1 MRLGHSAVAAGQEYM
16 QRNVSLFVSFPC
28 LSELLFL
35 SLQFA
40 TLFPSTNLKHY
51 FNVSNS
57 YVILK
62 LKLILFPWTHKP
74 WVRRIRRTD
83 NGQSEW
89 QPPRDDINSPDLYI
103 PGLLLSLPS
112 FIISLSHSLTVM
124 AIVTYILLTAIHKGL
139 EKNFNPKVRP
149 VSINVVSLFTHHQI
163 LGESASRAIAVLVLD
178 FVFVKLGCY
187 FLNIHGSGQVVDLF
201 AYGGY
206 KFIGCVFL

>member
-1 MRLGHSAVAAGQEYM
+1 
-16 QRNVSLFVSFPC
+16 
-28 LSELLFL
+28 
-35 SLQFA
+35 
-40 TLFPSTNLKHY
+40 
-51 FNVSNS
+51 
-57 YVILK
+57 
-62 LKLILFPWTHKP
+62 
-74 WVRRIRRTD
+74 
-83 NGQSEW
+83 
-89 QPPRDDINSPDLYI
+89 
-103 PGLLLSLPS
+103 
-112 FIISLSHSLTVM
+112 M

-149 VSINVVSLFTHHQI
+149 VSINVVSLFTRHQI